1 MKRLLSLVGAF
12 GFALSLAAGP
22 ASANIVYNFSG
33 VSFTDGGT
41 LTGSFTTND
50 LMNTLVDF
58 DITTS
63 TNGTFGFH
71 YTPGGG
77 STSFSSLPTILVLD
91 APGLAD
97 ILQVTF
103 SSLTTAGGVI
113 FIGQFDSF
121 EQGTSG
127 THREIVGGEVV
138 AATPVP
144 EPAPLALLAIGL
156 LAMLG
161 YAKVRRGS

>member
-1 MKRLLSLVGAF
+1 MKRLLSLVGAL

-33 VSFTDGGT
+33 VMFDDGGT
-41 LTGSFTTND
+41 LNGSFTTND

-58 DITTS
+58 DITSS

-77 STSFSSLPTILVLD
+77 TISFSSLPGILVLD
-91 APGLAD
+91 APGGD
-97 ILQVTF
+97 SLQVTF
-103 SSLTTAGGVI
+103 SSLTTSGGVI
-113 FIGQFDSF
+113 LIGQFDSF
-121 EQGTSG
+121 EQDSVNN
-127 THREIVGGEVV
+127 HRQITAGEVV
-138 AATPVP
+138 TANPVP
-144 EPAPLALLAIGL
+144 EPTPLALVVIGL

-161 YAKVRRGS
+161 YTKLRRDS